1 MNKNKR
7 PALVPDEGKKN
18 CNVMGALLKV
28 EWRERGVGGQGRK
41 PGLLSIHNKDDDNIT
56 PSVNNNPQ

>member
-18 CNVMGALLKV
+18 SNVMEALLKV
-28 EWRERGVGGQGRK
+28 EWRERGAGEKAR
-41 PGLLSIHNKDDDNIT
+41 P
-56 PSVNNNPQ
+56 P